1 MLALAP
7 NVAAAIQ
14 VNHFTYNGIDCGS
27 ATHNK
32 PISSLYEIVLF
43 VQEVGR
49 PAAGNLAAEM
59 ATAIAQ
65 DTGVATVKIMKQQ
78 ENALVTEIR
87 NAVVA
92 STVRQFCVKSCLPY
106 TQIHIFYVGRVQT
119 RFKPTQTHA
128 HPVSFSTYVV

>member
-7 NVAAAIQ
+7 NVAAAI
-14 VNHFTYNGIDCGS
+14 
-27 ATHNK
+27 
-32 PISSLYEIVLF
+32 
-43 VQEVGR
+43 QEVGR

-78 ENALVTEIR
+78 ENALATEIR

-92 STVRQFCVKSCLPY
+92 STCATRTKESC
-106 TQIHIFYVGRVQT
+106 
-119 RFKPTQTHA
+119 
-128 HPVSFSTYVV
+128 